1 MASLYFAADILPA
14 RAGTRSSTM
23 LTSSRRAPAPS
34 RELQLVTRAALEPD
48 WRSDSVEEHTNSM
61 FAAVGLDVR
70 RADRYIGIVRYI
82 PAAR

>member
-1 MASLYFAADILPA
+1 
-14 RAGTRSSTM
+14 M

-48 WRSDSVEEHTNSM
+48 WRSDRVEEHMNSM

-70 RADRYIGIVRYI
+70 RADPDIARVRYLR
-82 PAAR
+82 AARGESPAGLAGTSNKMIE